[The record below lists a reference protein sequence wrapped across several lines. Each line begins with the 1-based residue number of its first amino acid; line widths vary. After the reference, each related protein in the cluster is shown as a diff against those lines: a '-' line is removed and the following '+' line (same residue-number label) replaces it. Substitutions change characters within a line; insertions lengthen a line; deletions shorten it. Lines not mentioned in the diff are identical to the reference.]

1 MFNSLVP
8 RRALLFQPGADRIK
22 LASRTELFVFVCYEI
37 GVLLSKDLPR
47 RPEIELFGLIAEV
60 FAMNARPD
68 EPAIGV
74 DVHFSEAQPVRIM
87 PSSMRLSAYFLA
99 PFESWMMNGAR
110 LWTFPPKRPSN
121 CSMLLML

>member
-8 RRALLFQPGADRIK
+8 RRALLFQTGADRIK
-22 LASRTELFVFVCYEI
+22 LASRTELFVFVRYEI
-37 GVLLSKDLPR
+37 DVLLNKDLPR

-74 DVHFSEAQPVRIM
+74 DVHFGDAEPGGRQIFFFIHAARRWIE
-87 PSSMRLSAYFLA
+87 FA
-99 PFESWMMNGAR
+99 PTGVDA
-110 LWTFPPKRPSN
+110 LD
-121 CSMLLML
+121 L